1 MPMPLSVV
9 AQGTHISGD
18 DRLILCV
25 HVSDD
30 LGKPLGGLK
39 KAAFKV
45 WQLGHLFGD
54 LNFFVVDLGNIP
66 ELVGLY
72 HLVVKLWS
80 PAVNGTF
87 AFYVRAQK
95 GKKADQSGW
104 TLTSVVKVKS

>member
-1 MPMPLSVV
+1 MPLSVV

-30 LGKPLGGLK
+30 LGNPVVGLK

-45 WQLGHLFGD
+45 WQLGHLLGD
-54 LNFFVVDLGNIP
+54 PTFFVVDLGTIP
-66 ELVGLY
+66 DLVGLY

-80 PAVNGTF
+80 PAVDGTF
-87 AFYVRAQK
+87 AFYIHAQK
-95 GKKADQSGW
+95 GKKGDQSGW
-104 TLTSVVKVKS
+104 ALASVVKVKS